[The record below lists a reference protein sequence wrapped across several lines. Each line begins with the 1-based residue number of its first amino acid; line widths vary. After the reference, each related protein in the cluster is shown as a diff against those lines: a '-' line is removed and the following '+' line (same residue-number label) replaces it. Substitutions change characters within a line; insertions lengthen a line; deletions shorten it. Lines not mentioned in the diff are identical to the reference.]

1 MTALIIIGF
10 LVLTSMLVTLLDL
23 PGGILLLFLTSFSF
37 GVVFYKYMDED
48 TPKALDVYRGN
59 TVLEITSVNGV
70 PKDTTVIFKS
80 K

>member
-10 LVLTSMLVTLLDL
+10 LVITSTFVALLDL
-23 PGGILLLFLTSFSF
+23 PGSVLLLFVTSFAF

-70 PKDTTVIFKS
+70 PKDTVVIFKG

>member
-1 MTALIIIGF
+1 MTALIIIGL
-10 LVLTSMLVTLLDL
+10 LVLTSMLVTSKELS
-23 PGGILLLFLTSFSF
+23 GGIILLFLTSFAF
-37 GVVFYKYMDED
+37 GVAFYKHMDED

-70 PKDTTVIFKS
+70 PKDTVVIFKS